1 MRKLLPLAIIALA
14 GCQTNPSPNPD
25 PVEVSG
31 KVTLPGGKS
40 VSGVVLNLQPTG
52 TGGQAMLPVKN
63 GAFKGS
69 VMPGRYTYYI
79 TEDSKYPAAFAVI
92 PERYRA
98 GSMDRQVDIAAGATL
113 NITLE

>member
-1 MRKLLPLAIIALA
+1 MRKSLLLAFIALA

-25 PVEVSG
+25 PIEVSG
-31 KVTLPGGKS
+31 KVTLPGGKA
-40 VSGVVLNLQPTG
+40 VSDVVLNLQPTG
-52 TGGQAMLPVKN
+52 TGGQATLPVKN

-79 TEDSKYPAAFAVI
+79 TEDSKNPAAFAAI

-98 GSMDRQVDIAAGATL
+98 GAMDRQIDIAAGSTL
-113 NITLE
+113 NITLD